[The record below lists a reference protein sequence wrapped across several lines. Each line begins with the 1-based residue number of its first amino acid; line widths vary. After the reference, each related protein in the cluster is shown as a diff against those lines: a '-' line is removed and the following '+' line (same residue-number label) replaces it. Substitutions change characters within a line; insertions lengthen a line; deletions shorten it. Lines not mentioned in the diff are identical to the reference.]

1 MLFNSPGKKVLH
13 VDLANL
19 VAETKIH
26 PDLDELVGGLGLGLG
41 LLNEYR
47 SLQPLILAVGP
58 LTGAFPFVSKTAAV
72 WLRAAGKVEEA
83 YGGGRLALA
92 LRLAGLDAVMFAGRA
107 NRQVSLVVDN
117 EQSQFKVEG
126 FGQILTEQ
134 GYPGRQ
140 SFVRPARYASRAE
153 RDVASEASWLVVDD
167 FFRFGQPSLAEV
179 WREHNL
185 LELVVSGLGSYE
197 FPPSGDYQTLR
208 QKILSLSSSLPT
220 LASGSRSCSGCPLG
234 CSAAE
239 LGGEPSGGVLSHCLV
254 ACGFAE
260 KIYEDI
266 PTTFACLT
274 SLGYRYTHE
283 QLEAL
288 PSFLYNLREQIT
300 RQASEELDG

>member
-13 VDLANL
+13 VDLKNS

-26 PDLDELVGGLGLGLG
+26 LDLDELVGGLGLGLG
-41 LLNEYR
+41 LLHEYR
-47 SLQPLILAVGP
+47 SLKPLVLAIGP
-58 LTGAFPFVSKTAAV
+58 LTGAFPFVSKTAAL
-72 WLRAAGKVEEA
+72 WLGAAGKLAEA
-83 YGGGRLALA
+83 YAGGRLALS
-92 LRLAGLDAVMFAGRA
+92 LRLAGLDAIMFVGRA
-107 NRQVSLVVDN
+107 DQPVSLVVAND
-117 EQSQFKVEG
+117 QSQFKVDG
-126 FGQILTEQ
+126 FGGTLTEQ

-140 SFVRPARYASRAE
+140 SFVRPPTGLPAGGG
-153 RDVASEASWLVVDD
+153 LVVDD
-167 FFRFGQPSLAEV
+167 FFKFGEPSLAEV

-197 FPPSGDYQTLR
+197 LPTGGDYQTLR
-208 QKILSLSSSLPT
+208 QKILSLGSALPT

-239 LGGEPSGGVLSHCLV
+239 LGGEPSGGFLSHCLV

-260 KIYEDI
+260 KIYEGI

-300 RQASEELDG
+300 RQASQKLDG

>member
-26 PDLDELVGGLGLGLG
+26 PDLDELVGGLGLSLG
-41 LLNEYR
+41 LLNEYQALR
-47 SLQPLILAVGP
+47 PLVLAVGP

-72 WLRAAGKVEEA
+72 WLSPEGEVEEA

-92 LRLAGLDAVMFAGRA
+92 LRLAGLEAMVFFGRA
-107 NRQVSLVVDN
+107 NRQVSFVVDN
-117 EQSQFKVEG
+117 EQSQFKIAG
-126 FGQILTEQ
+126 FGQTLAEQ

-140 SFVRPARYASRAE
+140 SYIRQLE
-153 RDVASEASWLVVDD
+153 DWLVVDD
-167 FFRFGQPSLAEV
+167 FFRFGEPSLAQL

-197 FPPSGDYQTLR
+197 LPPSGDYQTLR
-208 QKILSLSSSLPT
+208 QKILSLGSSLPT

-234 CSAAE
+234 CSAAK
-239 LGGEPSGGVLSHCLV
+239 LGEPASPASLGEELSAGVLSHCLV

-283 QLEAL
+283 QLEAI
-288 PSFLYNLREQIT
+288 PRIVYNLKSGLLTSI
-300 RQASEELDG
+300 

>member
-47 SLQPLILAVGP
+47 SLRPLILAIGP
-58 LTGAFPFVSKTAAV
+58 LTGAFPFVSKTAAI
-72 WLRAAGKVEEA
+72 WLEAGGKLEEA

-92 LRLAGLDAVMFAGRA
+92 LRLAGLDAVVFLGRA

-126 FGQILTEQ
+126 FGETLTEQ

-140 SFVRPARYASRAE
+140 SFVRQLT
-153 RDVASEASWLVVDD
+153 DWLVVDD

-197 FPPSGDYQTLR
+197 LPPSGDYQALR
-208 QKILSLSSSLPT
+208 QKILSLGSSLPT

-239 LGGEPSGGVLSHCLV
+239 LGGELAGGGLSHCLV

-288 PSFLYNLREQIT
+288 PSLLYNLREEI
-300 RQASEELDG
+300 SHGL